1 MSHSHSNVTKTRT
14 SSLEH
19 RYASNDATAELKCEQ
34 GLVPAQ
40 TDFTCEEMLCG
51 DDDVGCGDHSIC
63 RDEHERWNNTNA
75 SWDNAH
81 HGYFCSCEPGWH
93 GLETHNE
100 PATCEPDPCPIV
112 PTIENARIK
121 QLIIMQYAVCGA

>member
-1 MSHSHSNVTKTRT
+1 M
-14 SSLEH
+14 
-19 RYASNDATAELKCEQ
+19 KCEQ
-34 GLVPAQ
+34 GNVPSE

-63 RDEHERWNNTNA
+63 RDEHELWNYTNE
-75 SWDNAH
+75 SSWWDNGH

-112 PTIENARIK
+112 PTIENARINTVDNNAI
-121 QLIIMQYAVCGA
+121 QYVVFERGVRECSLSLIPQVENQRDENS